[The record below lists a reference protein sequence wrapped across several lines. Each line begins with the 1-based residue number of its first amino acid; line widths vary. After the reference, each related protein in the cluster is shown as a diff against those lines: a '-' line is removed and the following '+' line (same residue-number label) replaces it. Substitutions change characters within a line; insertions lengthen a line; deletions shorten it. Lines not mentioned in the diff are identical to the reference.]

1 MYSFDPNI
9 GICIDDDSDNLEDLH
24 NIIDK
29 IINLKYPK
37 NKIKIVIY
45 SNFDKTAARIPALVS
60 KLRSENIRCSAV
72 FVVEDN
78 VFENETSVF
87 TKLKNATFLA
97 KISSKS
103 NINLQKMLDKINQIY
118 NDESKQV
125 LVYQDKSNIFIDK
138 DYVSKNYLKH
148 MNYSKMEKAILNKV
162 TDTEYLYKITWEMY
176 QNL

>member
-9 GICIDDDSDNLEDLH
+9 GICIDDDSENPEDLE
-24 NIIDK
+24 NIINK
-29 IINLKYPK
+29 IINLEYPR

-45 SNFDKTAARIPALVS
+45 SIFDKVAARIPALVS

-72 FVVEDN
+72 FIIEDN

-87 TKLKNATFLA
+87 TKLENATFLA

-125 LVYQDKSNIFIDK
+125 LVYQDKSDIFIDK

-162 TDTEYLYKITWEMY
+162 KDTEYLYNITWEM
-176 QNL
+176 